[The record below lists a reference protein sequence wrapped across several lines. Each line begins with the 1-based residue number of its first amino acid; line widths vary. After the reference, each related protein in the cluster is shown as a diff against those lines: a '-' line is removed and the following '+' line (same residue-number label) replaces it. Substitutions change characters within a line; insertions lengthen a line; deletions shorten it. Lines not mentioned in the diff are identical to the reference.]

1 MVRAKNVELAY
12 IKEQSG
18 DIVIGQSADYFGSST
33 DAKPTDKVV
42 GGSTFIETDTGN
54 FYYFDENSSTWVKK
68 NESGGGGGGSSDFS
82 TAEVT
87 ITTNVDVDWNAV
99 VISDQDEINTT
110 ATTQVGTNTI
120 LVVLYKEYNYIY
132 TDLSDYGLNVNVSV
146 TGDIEHDGEGQ
157 FDITGNG
164 TINLVFSD

>member
-12 IKEQSG
+12 IEEQSG
-18 DIVIGQSADYFGSST
+18 EIVMGQSADYFGSST

-87 ITTNVDVDWNAV
+87 ITTNVAV
-99 VISDQDEINTT
+99 IWKGVFVTGDELNFEVNTE
-110 ATTQVGTNTI
+110 AGTNTI
-120 LVVLYKEYNYIY
+120 SVVLYKGYNYIQ
-132 TDLSDYGLNVNVSV
+132 TDLSDYGSTAEVSV

-164 TINLVFSD
+164 TINLVFND

>member
-33 DAKPTDKVV
+33 DTKPTDKVV

-68 NESGGGGGGSSDFS
+68 NESGGGSSDFS
-82 TAEVT
+82 TAVMT
-87 ITTNVDVDWNAV
+87 IVLGTAPTYPVGGIFIDEEAQELRDQAV
-99 VISDQDEINTT
+99 Y
-110 ATTQVGTNTI
+110 TQASNEHLI
-120 LVVLYKEYNYIY
+120 VLYKGSQKLFFDTSI
-132 TDLSDYGLNVNVSV
+132 TVSGNA
-146 TGDIEHDGEGQ
+146 TIDGEAVIVSG
-157 FDITGNG
+157 DCTITLNQE
-164 TINLVFSD
+164 